1 MNSHNVRI
9 KEEILQALAHPEAED
24 GLYLNNLLVVHEEEE
39 RNPVVGTQEEVL
51 KALQELV
58 DEGRVRQHKGS
69 ESIIFSLG

>member
-1 MNSHNVRI
+1 MDSHNARI

-39 RNPVVGTQEEVL
+39 RNPVIGTQEEIL
-51 KALQELV
+51 QALRELV
-58 DEGRVRQHKGS
+58 NEGRVREDKGS

>member
-39 RNPVVGTQEEVL
+39 RNPVIGTQEEVL
-51 KALQELV
+51 KALRELV
-58 DEGRVRQHKGS
+58 DEGRVREHKGS
-69 ESIIFSLG
+69 ESTIFSLG